1 MAFRLM
7 VFMFGRPELARR
19 RGAPAK
25 FDGASLEG
33 GMREQLEALRAA
45 ALAELG
51 DSASAEQIEAVRVRV
66 LGRGG
71 ELTDVMRRMREVAAE
86 ERPVIGQ
93 LVNQIKREIE
103 SRIEALQERL
113 RAAALERSLGEA
125 RLDVTLP
132 GARIPRGRLHPLT
145 LVMEQMLDIFA
156 SMGFEVA
163 ATQDVEDDFHNFEAL
178 NFPPDHP
185 AREMQDTFFLPG
197 GMLLRTHTSNGQI
210 RVMQSRKPPLAV
222 VCPGNCYRRDEL
234 SVRASPMFGQIEGF
248 MVDRSGRVTMAHLK
262 GVLTEFARAFYGP
275 ETAVRFRASFFPF
288 TEPSAE
294 VDIGCLLCG
303 GAGCR
308 VCKQSGWTEILGSG
322 MIHPNVLRKVGY
334 DPAEYQGFAFGMGVE
349 RQALLKLGVDDM
361 RLFFENDLRFLE
373 QFPSFV
379 ATSAAVSSARSSTSS
394 SSAANTRP
402 RS

>member
-1 MAFRLM
+1 
-7 VFMFGRPELARR
+7 
-19 RGAPAK
+19 
-25 FDGASLEG
+25 
-33 GMREQLEALRAA
+33 MREQLEALRTAA
-45 ALAELG
+45 IAELG
-51 DSASAEQIEAVRVRV
+51 DGATAEQIEAVRVRV

-71 ELTDVMRRMREVAAE
+71 ELTDVMRRMREVVPE
-86 ERPVIGQ
+86 ERPAIGQ

-113 RAAALERSLGEA
+113 RAAALQRSLSEA

-156 SMGFEVA
+156 SMGFEIV

-248 MVDRSGRVTMAHLK
+248 MVDRVGRITMAHLK
-262 GVLTEFARAFYGP
+262 GVLSEFARAFYGP
-275 ETAVRFRASFFPF
+275 QIAVRFRASFFPF

-294 VDIGCLLCG
+294 LDISCLLCG

-361 RLFFENDLRFLE
+361 RLFFENDLRFLD
-373 QFPSFV
+373 QFPSFT
-379 ATSAAVSSARSSTSS
+379 ARASSASAPAASTSATGSS
-394 SSAANTRP
+394 S
-402 RS
+402 

>member
-1 MAFRLM
+1 
-7 VFMFGRPELARR
+7 
-19 RGAPAK
+19 
-25 FDGASLEG
+25 
-33 GMREQLEALRAA
+33 
-45 ALAELG
+45 
-51 DSASAEQIEAVRVRV
+51 
-66 LGRGG
+66 
-71 ELTDVMRRMREVAAE
+71 
-86 ERPVIGQ
+86 
-93 LVNQIKREIE
+93 
-103 SRIEALQERL
+103 L

-248 MVDRSGRVTMAHLK
+248 MVDRAGRVTMAHLK
-262 GVLTEFARAFYGP
+262 GVLSEFARAFYGP
-275 ETAVRFRASFFPF
+275 QTAVRFRASFFPF

-294 VDIGCLLCG
+294 LDISCLLCG

-308 VCKQSGWTEILGSG
+308 VCKQTGWTEILGSG

-361 RLFFENDLRFLE
+361 RLFFENDLRFLG

-379 ATSAAVSSARSSTSS
+379 AR
-394 SSAANTRP
+394 SSAAGNSAASTP
-402 RS
+402 ARSLS

>member
-1 MAFRLM
+1 
-7 VFMFGRPELARR
+7 
-19 RGAPAK
+19 
-25 FDGASLEG
+25 
-33 GMREQLEALRAA
+33 MREQLEALRAA
-45 ALAELG
+45 AMAELG
-51 DSASAEQIEAVRVRV
+51 DGASAEQIEAVRVRV

-71 ELTDVMRRMREVAAE
+71 ELTDVMRRMREVRNE
-86 ERPVIGQ
+86 ERPAIGQ
-93 LVNQIKREIE
+93 LVNQIKREVE
-103 SRIEALQERL
+103 GRIEALQERL
-113 RAAALERSLGEA
+113 RAADLARSLGEA

-132 GARIPRGRLHPLT
+132 GTRIARGRLHPLT

-156 SMGFEVA
+156 SMGFEIA

-210 RVMQSRKPPLAV
+210 RVMQRRKPPLAV

-248 MVDRSGRVTMAHLK
+248 MVDRAGRVTMAHLK
-262 GVLTEFARAFYGP
+262 GVLSEFARAFYGP
-275 ETAVRFRASFFPF
+275 QTEVRFRASFFPF

-294 VDIGCLLCG
+294 LDISCLLCG

-308 VCKQSGWTEILGSG
+308 VCKQTGWTEILGSG

-361 RLFFENDLRFLE
+361 RLFFENDLRFLG

-379 ATSAAVSSARSSTSS
+379 AR
-394 SSAANTRP
+394 SSAAGNSAASTP
-402 RS
+402 ARSLS